1 MRLTRRTFIQASA
14 TTAGLLA
21 AGCATTEP
29 LSAAMAP
36 RKAKDAGPAKGEWVA
51 STCQG
56 CTRGARSRS
65 SSRKAER

>member
-14 TTAGLLA
+14 ATASLLA

-29 LSAAMAP
+29 PVSAAMAP
-36 RKAKDAGPAKGEWVA
+36 RKAKSAGPAKGEWVA

-56 CTRGARSRS
+56 CT
-65 SSRKAER
+65 